1 METNQIITS
10 KKMEMLEQWPKN
22 WLLGFLLVNNNVEDA
37 LPQNELQRQKTGA
50 IEPILSDIVEKEE
63 KGDWVI

>member
-1 METNQIITS
+1 
-10 KKMEMLEQWPKN
+10 
-22 WLLGFLLVNNNVEDA
+22 LVNNNVEDA

-63 KGDWVI
+63 KGD